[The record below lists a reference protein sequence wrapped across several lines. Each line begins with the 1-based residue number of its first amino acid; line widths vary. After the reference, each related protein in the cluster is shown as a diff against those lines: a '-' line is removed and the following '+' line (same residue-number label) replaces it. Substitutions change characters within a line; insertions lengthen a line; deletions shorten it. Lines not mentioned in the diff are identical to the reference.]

1 MLKFGYKDKDTALD
15 AAGRS
20 VKKSVEFGYK
30 DTAMDAGKSVEK
42 SVEDVDESVETT
54 LASVRK
60 AIDEQEVAGVGDYSP
75 PPPPASS
82 AVPTSPSPVPVP
94 GPSAKGTSAKP
105 KGRGPRSYIGGV
117 WEEKFA
123 GPTVQR
129 VRKLEAGLGVPG
141 AVEREQTMAKQRE
154 EEMALAGA
162 EQKRRISKAGTEE
175 HGDIGRA
182 IRAEYNAILN
192 LYRKG
197 KASAADMAML
207 RELGRQAATYGSDI
221 DMLIQFQSLRKE
233 IETKGQKSR
242 FQEVGGGVAHTG
254 EFLVKGLSRR
264 QKGPPSRDWL
274 GVAPAPAEARQLPS
288 IRPTSPSMIPAIRPT
303 AVSDIPRVRGGASQI
318 FAGAPPASGMRI
330 REEYANPL
338 RVKRVEE

>member
-1 MLKFGYKDKDTALD
+1 MLKFGYKDTAL
-15 AAGRS
+15 
-20 VKKSVEFGYK
+20 E
-30 DTAMDAGKSVEK
+30 DAGKSVKK

-60 AIDEQEVAGVGDYSP
+60 AIDEQEVADVGDSS
-75 PPPPASS
+75 PPPASPPV
-82 AVPTSPSPVPVP
+82 APTSSPPVLVP
-94 GPSAKGTSAKP
+94 GPSAKA
-105 KGRGPRSYIGGV
+105 KGRGARSYIEGV
-117 WEEKFA
+117 WEEKVA
-123 GPTVQR
+123 EPTVRR

-141 AVEREQTMAKQRE
+141 AATREQTMAKQRE
-154 EEMALAGA
+154 GEMALAGA
-162 EQKRRISKAGTEE
+162 EQKRRIAKAGTEE

-197 KASAADMAML
+197 RASAADMAML
-207 RELGRQAATYGSDI
+207 RELSRQSATYGSDI
-221 DMLIQFQSLRKE
+221 DMLIQFQNLRKE

-242 FQEVGGGVAHTG
+242 FQEAGGSVARTG

-303 AVSDIPRVRGGASQI
+303 AVSDIPRVRGGAAQI

-338 RVKRVEE
+338 RVRRVEE